1 MVWDG
6 EDVDAVVVVVADQQQ
21 QSIVFLRAEGEEP
34 AKSRVSFATWFSRV
48 LTDFHVQNELI
59 NT

>member
-1 MVWDG
+1 MWDG
-6 EDVDAVVVVVADQQQ
+6 EDVDAVVVVVADQQR

-34 AKSRVSFATWFSRV
+34 AKSRINSATRFSRV
-48 LTDFHVQNELI
+48 LTDFHVRNELI